1 MNPRRT
7 TATVLLAVMS
17 SGLSAA
23 AAVGAPGP
31 GQYEVGVTSRTFTKT
46 SVTTGNPRP
55 LLTVIWYP
63 AVAGTGTEEALG
75 RRDADAV
82 DKRFPWIVFSHGS
95 CGLPT
100 ESSYLTKALAS
111 RGVIVAAPSHTGNTK
126 NDPTCAANF
135 ADSFANRVPD
145 VQFIIDTMLAE
156 NGAASS
162 RFANRLQPDALG
174 IAGLSFG
181 GYTTLSAV
189 QHEPRARAAV
199 AMVPGGTGALGSDDI
214 TIPTMVIGGERDI
227 VVGFA
232 ESQRAY
238 ERLAGPR
245 FLVELLAANHLAVTD
260 DCFPLC
266 FPTDIPQAAAHRIVQ
281 RYVLTFFR
289 RFLAEGFTDGAGS
302 IRAIPR
308 TRLTADPRR

>member
-1 MNPRRT
+1 MAPRT
-7 TATVLLAVMS
+7 TTAALLLAM
-17 SGLSAA
+17 LSAVA
-23 AAVGAPGP
+23 PAAVADGAPGP

-46 SVTTGNPRP
+46 SVTTGDLRP

-75 RRDADAV
+75 RRDADVV
-82 DKRFPWIVFSHGS
+82 DKRFPWLVFSHGA

-111 RGVIVAAPSHTGNTK
+111 RGFIVAAPSHTGNTR
-126 NDPTCAANF
+126 NDPGCGANF
-135 ADSFANRVPD
+135 ADSFVNRVPD

-156 NGAASS
+156 NGEASS
-162 RFANRLQPDALG
+162 RFANRLRPEALG

-199 AMVPGGTGALGSDDI
+199 AMVPGGTAALGPDDI

-266 FPTDIPQAAAHRIVQ
+266 FPTDIPQDAAHRIVQ
-281 RYVLTFFR
+281 HYVLAFFR
-289 RFLAEGFTDGAGS
+289 RFLAQGHADGAGS
-302 IRAIPR
+302 IRAVPR
-308 TRLTADPRR
+308 TRLTADPVR

>member
-1 MNPRRT
+1 MRFRAGPWCPSRLMELRRIP
-7 TATVLLAVMS
+7 TVLLLTLAATAS
-17 SGLSAA
+17 HAA
-23 AAVGAPGP
+23 AAAAAPGP

-46 SVTTGNPRP
+46 SVTSGQPRP

-174 IAGLSFG
+174 
-181 GYTTLSAV
+181 
-189 QHEPRARAAV
+189 
-199 AMVPGGTGALGSDDI
+199 
-214 TIPTMVIGGERDI
+214 
-227 VVGFA
+227 
-232 ESQRAY
+232 
-238 ERLAGPR
+238 
-245 FLVELLAANHLAVTD
+245 
-260 DCFPLC
+260 
-266 FPTDIPQAAAHRIVQ
+266 
-281 RYVLTFFR
+281 
-289 RFLAEGFTDGAGS
+289 
-302 IRAIPR
+302 
-308 TRLTADPRR
+308 